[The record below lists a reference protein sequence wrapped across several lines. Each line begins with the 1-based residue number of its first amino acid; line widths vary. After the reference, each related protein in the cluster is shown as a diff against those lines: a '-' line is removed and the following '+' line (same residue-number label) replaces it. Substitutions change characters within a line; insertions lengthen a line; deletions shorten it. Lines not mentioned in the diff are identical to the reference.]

1 MRIVDDTRLIRF
13 IRFIR
18 FIQLIQD
25 SFDDSSFPP
34 FSVLPSTKRKM
45 LDSDS
50 FDSFLPWKFSNFGD
64 SDWVDQGN
72 RALRAGVHHDDTVP
86 PFMIQYSYF
95 FLLLFLFTNAYVGI

>member
-1 MRIVDDTRLIRF
+1 MRIVDDTRF

-18 FIQLIQD
+18 LIQD
-25 SFDDSSFPP
+25 SFDDSSFLP

-72 RALRAGVHHDDTVP
+72 RALRAGVYHDDTVP
-86 PFMIQYSYF
+86 PFMI
-95 FLLLFLFTNAYVGI
+95 LLLLSVAFSVY